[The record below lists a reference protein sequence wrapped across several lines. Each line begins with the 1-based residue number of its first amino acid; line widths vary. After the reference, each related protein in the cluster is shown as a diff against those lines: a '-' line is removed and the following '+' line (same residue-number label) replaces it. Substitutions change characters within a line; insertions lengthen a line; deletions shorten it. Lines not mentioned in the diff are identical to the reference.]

1 MQVSQD
7 EFRSFATHLST
18 AVDKVKEA
26 SSHVDNELAVIDWC
40 ITQNIDRAHTLIS
53 QISSYAAERF
63 DIGGTASF
71 IAPDFGATPQA
82 WLQKIC
88 YWLDNGA
95 YEDISQ
101 ELSRLPVEEF
111 AQWELR
117 AVSVLEEVGTCTI
130 PIFGSA
136 RRTLV
141 AHIQTRVYE
150 ALISGCAQLARL
162 YYARVNEPHLHIAS

>member
-1 MQVSQD
+1 MPHSQHTTASSLEGDLVWCRQMQVSQD
-7 EFRSFATHLST
+7 EFRSFATHLS
-18 AVDKVKEA
+18 AAADKVKEA
-26 SSHVDNELAVIDWC
+26 SSHIDNELAVIDWC

-95 YEDISQ
+95 Y
-101 ELSRLPVEEF
+101 
-111 AQWELR
+111 
-117 AVSVLEEVGTCTI
+117 
-130 PIFGSA
+130 
-136 RRTLV
+136 
-141 AHIQTRVYE
+141 
-150 ALISGCAQLARL
+150 
-162 YYARVNEPHLHIAS
+162 